1 VWRRQE
7 SRVNLG
13 IGRRMT
19 AADTKKPHRRMSAG
33 GAVDTGTYS
42 ARAKMTGLVGPLD
55 DRETLAQPVAL
66 LMG

>member
-1 VWRRQE
+1 
-7 SRVNLG
+7 
-13 IGRRMT
+13 MT